1 MGDPLLSS
9 FGFIV
14 PSTGCLSAFLFKGLA
29 QRFPCEFQQGKLH
42 IHCMGDSLLSS
53 FGFIVPSP
61 GCLTALPVTPLQ
73 AAFLVE
79 APQTNPDRFTG
90 TTQRLRS
97 CD

>member
-1 MGDPLLSS
+1 MGDP
-9 FGFIV
+9 
-14 PSTGCLSAFLFKGLA
+14 
-29 QRFPCEFQQGKLH
+29 
-42 IHCMGDSLLSS
+42 LLSS